1 MPDSTRPK
9 LVGKRARPRR
19 PGRPPAT
26 AAGPDQRVRLLDA
39 ALACFVREGIAASTL
54 RGIAAEAGVT
64 PALAHYYFGSKQR
77 LVDTVI
83 AERLLPTAQNMAT
96 RLQAA
101 GDDVGALVA
110 GFVHGFHAVVA
121 EHPWWPALWVREIL
135 NDDGQLRA
143 ILMPR
148 ITALGLPRLLTQR
161 FAAAQA
167 RGELNP
173 DLDPRLLVVSLI
185 GLTMFP
191 LAAAPTWR
199 LLFAAT
205 DIDNQALARHTFAL
219 LDRGLALPA
228 SSNEGS
234 S

>member
-1 MPDSTRPK
+1 MADPTSS
-9 LVGKRARPRR
+9 GKRGRPRR

-26 AAGPDQRVRLLDA
+26 AASPDQRARLLDA

-64 PALAHYYFGSKQR
+64 PALAHYYFGSKAQ
-77 LVDTVI
+77 LVETVI
-83 AERLLPTAQNMAT
+83 EEELMPFVQALVA

-110 GFVHGFHAVVA
+110 AFVHGFHAAVA
-121 EHPWWPALWVREIL
+121 ERPWLPALWVREIL
-135 NDDGQLRA
+135 NEGGQLRE
-143 ILMPR
+143 LLLTR
-148 ITALGLPRLLTQR
+148 IAPMAPRLMAER

-173 DLDPRLLVVSLI
+173 ELDPRLLVVSLL

-191 LAAAPTWR
+191 LAAAPIWR
-199 LLFAAT
+199 RIFAA
-205 DIDNQALARHTFAL
+205 DDVDGPAIVRHAFAL

-228 SSNEGS
+228 PTGMPGT
-234 S
+234 